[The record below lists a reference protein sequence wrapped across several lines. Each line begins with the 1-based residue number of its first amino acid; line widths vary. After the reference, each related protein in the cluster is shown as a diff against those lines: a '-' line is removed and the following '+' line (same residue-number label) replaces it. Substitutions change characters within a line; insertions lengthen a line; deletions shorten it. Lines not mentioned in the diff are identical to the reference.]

1 LPTCYSP
8 VRHSIHPPK
17 GALIV
22 RLACVKHAASVHPEP
37 GSNSPLK
44 TSQTEV
50 CDSRRVGSGDPGS
63 DESGHQANPARV
75 PLHHSFVRTDRSP
88 VLTGFTDPFARIRL
102 LACHSIQ
109 FSRFRRSGGLHY
121 AVRVPLSMRLLEVL
135 PVKSRLSN
143 RPRRRR
149 TPPCSRRRPGGH
161 ARPSCDGSRL
171 PDRLLEQA
179 VYQAGTPFPKV
190 LRRKAAWIR
199 YHPRVPRARG
209 DLVFVAP
216 LHTRRGRDEKPQLK
230 PGSQDYR
237 TGRANRRL
245 PACTTR
251 PTTSSR
257 ARS

>member
-50 CDSRRVGSGDPGS
+50 CDSRKVGSGDPGS

-121 AVRVPLSMRLLEVL
+121 AVRVPLSMRFLEVL
-135 PVKSRLSN
+135 PVLLRLSN
-143 RPRRRR
+143 RPRRRKNASVL
-149 TPPCSRRRPGGH
+149 TEAPGRP
-161 ARPSCDGSRL
+161 
-171 PDRLLEQA
+171 
-179 VYQAGTPFPKV
+179 
-190 LRRKAAWIR
+190 RKA
-199 YHPRVPRARG
+199 V
-209 DLVFVAP
+209 V
-216 LHTRRGRDEKPQLK
+216 
-230 PGSQDYR
+230 
-237 TGRANRRL
+237 
-245 PACTTR
+245 
-251 PTTSSR
+251 
-257 ARS
+257 